1 MLESLENIKKC
12 TQKTHKEKKNQP
24 KSHHTGMDAFK
35 SNIIL
40 GVENHLSNC
49 SVLLKRSLAE
59 VSDYFS
65 VCLTDFEGIALDF
78 GAVDGDVI

>member
-40 GVENHLSNC
+40 GVNGPRLSNKF
-49 SVLLKRSLAE
+49 VFL
-59 VSDYFS
+59 FS
-65 VCLTDFEGIALDF
+65 NFRLQDS
-78 GAVDGDVI
+78 